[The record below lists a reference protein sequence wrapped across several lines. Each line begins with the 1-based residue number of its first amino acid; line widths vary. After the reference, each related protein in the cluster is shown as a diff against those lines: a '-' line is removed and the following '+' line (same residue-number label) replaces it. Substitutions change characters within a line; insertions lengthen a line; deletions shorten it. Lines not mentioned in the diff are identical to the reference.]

1 VPPVAVWTQ
10 VLLDDLDDLGRQ
22 VEILTVVIMVLV
34 INRLRRRLLG
44 TPGSSRTVAS
54 RILGVSR
61 KALWEKC
68 KRYGI
73 SSGKN
78 GDHEDTE
85 ED

>member
-1 VPPVAVWTQ
+1 MAAEHGARVEDLSAAREQ
-10 VLLDDLDDLGRQ
+10 FERQHILKVLD
-22 VEILTVVIMVLV
+22 
-34 INRLRRRLLG
+34 
-44 TPGSSRTVAS
+44 RTRDNKTEAA

-73 SSGKN
+73 SKGTN
-78 GDHEDTE
+78 GVE